1 MSDRIGDGRRS
12 AEPTACESPL
22 TSAGFRHET
31 RTGAC
36 QRRLNLR
43 RGEVEVLDCV
53 TSRCNQ
59 VEGQSNPT
67 QRIRAGGS
75 IQKRWI
81 FVQVVQEPSS
91 FEVNSTRGDDT
102 LIILA
107 SGELAYQRTEEMRTE
122 IDKAWQNPQPAL
134 MIIDVSSVV
143 FCDATGLC
151 ELTRAL
157 QLSRSASVRL
167 ILTGAQGNLRHL
179 LTITGLDRIFQT
191 SPSTTEA
198 LKSA

>member
-1 MSDRIGDGRRS
+1 VQ
-12 AEPTACESPL
+12 AAQES
-22 TSAGFRHET
+22 
-31 RTGAC
+31 
-36 QRRLNLR
+36 
-43 RGEVEVLDCV
+43 
-53 TSRCNQ
+53 
-59 VEGQSNPT
+59 
-67 QRIRAGGS
+67 
-75 IQKRWI
+75 
-81 FVQVVQEPSS
+81 SS

-107 SGELAYQRTEEMRTE
+107 SGELAYQRTEAMRTE
-122 IDKAWQNPQPAL
+122 IDKAWQSPQPAL

-179 LTITGLDRIFQT
+179 LTITGLDRIFQI

>member
-1 MSDRIGDGRRS
+1 V
-12 AEPTACESPL
+12 P
-22 TSAGFRHET
+22 
-31 RTGAC
+31 
-36 QRRLNLR
+36 
-43 RGEVEVLDCV
+43 
-53 TSRCNQ
+53 
-59 VEGQSNPT
+59 
-67 QRIRAGGS
+67 
-75 IQKRWI
+75 
-81 FVQVVQEPSS
+81 VVQGPSS

-107 SGELAYQRTEEMRTE
+107 SGELAYQRTEAMRTE
-122 IDKAWQNPQPAL
+122 IDKAWQSPQPAL

-157 QLSRSASVRL
+157 QLSRSTSVRL